1 MESREH
7 VEAIVMKFEL
17 GKKKKKSLDMIGF
30 EGIYSY
36 LICWSSLGLNHL

>member
-7 VEAIVMKFEL
+7 VEAIVTKLEL
-17 GKKKKKSLDMIGF
+17 GKKNSLDIIGF

-36 LICWSSLGLNHL
+36 LIR

>member
-17 GKKKKKSLDMIGF
+17 GKKKKSLDMIGF

-36 LICWSSLGLNHL
+36 LIC

>member
-17 GKKKKKSLDMIGF
+17 GKEKKSLHIIGF

-36 LICWSSLGLNHL
+36 LIR

>member
-7 VEAIVMKFEL
+7 VEAIVTVRTRIE
-17 GKKKKKSLDMIGF
+17 KSLDIIGF

-36 LICWSSLGLNHL
+36 LIR